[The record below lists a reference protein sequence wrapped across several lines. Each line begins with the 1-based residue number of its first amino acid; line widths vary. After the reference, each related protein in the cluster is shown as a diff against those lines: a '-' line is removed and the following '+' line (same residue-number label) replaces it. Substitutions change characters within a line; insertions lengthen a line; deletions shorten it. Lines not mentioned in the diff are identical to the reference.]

1 MANNITD
8 LIAKL
13 KVILDKTSLKNIQKE
28 LSKQNLAMKVK
39 IDVDEKASFNSL
51 KSVMKDLSSQ
61 LPPARLLEG
70 FVSGLRQ
77 SITELKELDTYLTK
91 ISNTDFSIS
100 TQQLAKIGENSLKNV
115 SSNSGLDGLLSFVD
129 EIKNK
134 MKSLAVDDISKNLFS
149 GIKNF
154 GRPKMSGLVIKY
166 AEYHKCSLG
175 YESFLMINSAI
186 HYGKRSIWLE

>member
-1 MANNITD
+1 
-8 LIAKL
+8 
-13 KVILDKTSLKNIQKE
+13 
-28 LSKQNLAMKVK
+28 MKVK

-91 ISNTDFSIS
+91 ISNTDLSIS

-175 YESFLMINSAI
+175 Y
-186 HYGKRSIWLE
+186 

>member
-1 MANNITD
+1 MANNTTD
-8 LIAKL
+8 LIGKL
-13 KVILDKTSLKNIQKE
+13 KVILDKTSLNKVQKE
-28 LSKQNLAMKVK
+28 LSKQNLTTKVK
-39 IDVDEKASFNSL
+39 IDVEEKATFNSL

-61 LPPARLLEG
+61 LPTAGLLDG

-77 SITELKELDTYLTK
+77 SITELQELDTYLTK
-91 ISNTDFSIS
+91 VSKTDLTLQTS
-100 TQQLAKIGENSLKNV
+100 QLAKIGADSLKNV
-115 SSNSGLDGLLSFVD
+115 SANSGLDGLHSFVD

-154 GRPKMSGLVIKY
+154 GRPKMSGLVFQY

-175 YESFLMINSAI
+175 Y
-186 HYGKRSIWLE
+186 